1 MHVTVFVCKIDDDD
15 GLSEQIL
22 EKSGNR
28 DSCSAVSQDGGATI
42 DGRENVARFLH
53 LGVIGAQRDSVV
65 GIAHLDRMIYICGE
79 LRRNSLR
86 KDLHHLLRILSRR
99 KTEIDFCHGL
109 RRYRIAIAITG
120 VS

>member
-1 MHVTVFVCKIDDDD
+1 MHVAVFVGKIDDDD
-15 GLSEQIL
+15 GLSKQIL
-22 EKSGNR
+22 EKSCDR
-28 DSCSAVSQDGGATI
+28 DSCSAVSEDGRATI

-65 GIAHLDRMIYICGE
+65 GVARFDRMIYICGE

-86 KDLHHLLRILSRR
+86 KELHHLLRMLSRR

-109 RRYRIAIAITG
+109 RRYRIAITITG